1 MNNVDASTPSVG
13 PARVLWLTLLIGL
26 AYAALGTGALA
37 LAGPPGYASPLYPPA
52 GLALA
57 AALTYG
63 RAALPGA
70 WLGAFLVNAWLGLTG
85 GQSGMALVTLPAI
98 IAIGAAVQAGLGAAL
113 LRRFVGPNVVLNAP
127 RDIALA
133 GLLGGP
139 LTCVVSTTIA
149 TVALLATGTVPWAQ
163 APANWLIWWS
173 GDTLGALIATPLV
186 LTLIGQPAADWRPRR
201 RTLGI
206 PLLLALILVTV
217 GVLETQRLDDLRK
230 RALFERD
237 AERLATEA
245 EERLNGALH
254 ALQALHG
261 AALHLTPGDDGA
273 LGDASR
279 WWLQQTL
286 HLQAMGYSQR
296 VPEAGVAAFETQVRA
311 AAKPDFRV
319 FDRDA
324 GADRRQRGELVVMRS
339 IFPLEG
345 NAAALGVN
353 VLSIAAAREAVLEAR
368 LSGQAASTVAFK
380 LTQSAQNEQGVVL
393 YQALYDKGNKEPST
407 PAERWSQYSGVVF
420 VTLRIDSA
428 FASLTRSDQSH
439 MHWCLSSQA
448 TSGEIRRFAGPADC
462 ETATTPARDFQ
473 HLRNF
478 RWGGRDL
485 HFSVHADPATISTG
499 TREAAWLLAL
509 SGMTAAAM
517 LGALL
522 LTVTG
527 HARRTELAV
536 RASTEELRGEVTER
550 MQAESAL
557 RESGER
563 LRSILDNVP
572 LGVMFLDP
580 QGYLIECN
588 PRLCAM
594 TGRTPPQL
602 LGHSVA
608 ELVHADD
615 TGLIRRMRRDL
626 VRGDALSVVDAVRL
640 RESSITARV
649 SATAMRDA
657 KGRTLRMVAVVED
670 ITEHLRLEAS
680 ERALQQAEAANHA
693 KSEFLSRM
701 SHELR
706 TPLNAMIGFA
716 QLLGLDREPA
726 LAAHQRE
733 WTQQIQRAGWHLLDL
748 INETLDLARIESGAV
763 QLTLEPLLLQP
774 MVAACRGM
782 VAGLAEQRQLR
793 LREQLDPAAGGVL
806 ADVTRLKQV
815 LTNLLSNAVK
825 YNRAGGEVTL
835 SSQLRPDGRVDISV
849 TDTGLGMTPE
859 QLSRLFQPY
868 NRLGREHSN
877 IEGTGIGLVITQRL
891 TELMGGQLAVSS
903 RVGVG
908 STFVLTLPAATG
920 TVAPPQRYTETSPA
934 PYQQRL
940 VHYVEDNETNIEVM
954 RGVLAQRA
962 QVVLKTS
969 MLGLDGLAAIRR
981 DKPDLVL
988 LDMHLPDIS
997 GLELLRH
1004 LKQDDDVADIP
1015 VIVVSADATAGQ
1027 MEQALT
1033 LGALHYV
1040 TKPLEVSDFLAL
1052 VDKALESADTRWGM

>member
-1 MNNVDASTPSVG
+1 V
-13 PARVLWLTLLIGL
+13 
-26 AYAALGTGALA
+26 
-37 LAGPPGYASPLYPPA
+37 
-52 GLALA
+52 ALA
-57 AALTYG
+57 AVLTYG
-63 RAALPGA
+63 PAALPGA
-70 WLGAFLVNAWLGLTG
+70 WLGAFLVNAGLGLVR
-85 GQSGMALVTLPAI
+85 GQSGLALVTLPAI
-98 IAIGAAVQAGLGAAL
+98 IALGAAAQAGLGATL
-113 LRRFVGPNVVLNAP
+113 LRRFAGPLVVLNAP

-139 LTCVVSTTIA
+139 LACTISTTIA
-149 TVALLATGTVPWAQ
+149 TLALLGTGAVPWAQ
-163 APANWLIWWS
+163 APTNWLVWWS

-201 RTLGI
+201 RTLGL
-206 PLLLALILVTV
+206 PLLLALGLVSV
-217 GVLETQRLDDLRK
+217 GVAEMQRLDDLRK

-245 EERLNGALH
+245 EDRLNGALH

-261 AALHLTPGDDGA
+261 AALHQPAGDDRA
-273 LGDASR
+273 LRDASR

-286 HLQAMGYSQR
+286 HLQATGYSQL
-296 VPEAGVAAFETQVRA
+296 VAEAGVRPFEAQMRA
-311 AAKPDFRV
+311 AANPEFRV
-319 FDRDA
+319 FDRDESV
-324 GADRRQRGELVVMRS
+324 DRRQRGELVVMRA

-353 VLSIAAAREAVLEAR
+353 VLSIPAAREAVLAGR

-380 LTQSAQNEQGVVL
+380 LTQSAGNEQGVVL
-393 YQALYDKGNKEPST
+393 YQALYTGEPT
-407 PAERWSQYSGVVF
+407 TAEQRQAQFSGVVF

-428 FASLTRSDQSH
+428 FASLARDDQSH
-439 MHWCLSSQA
+439 MRWCLSSQA
-448 TSGEIRRFAGPADC
+448 ASGELLRFAGAANC
-462 ETATTPARDFQ
+462 EMAATQAKDFQ
-473 HLRNF
+473 HLRKIT
-478 RWGGRDL
+478 WGGRDL
-485 HFSVHADPATISTG
+485 NFNVRADPAAISTG
-499 TREAAWLLAL
+499 NREAAWLLAL

-550 MQAESAL
+550 LQAEAAL

-594 TGRTPPQL
+594 TNRPPSDLVGR
-602 LGHSVA
+602 SVA

-615 TGLIRRMRRDL
+615 TGLIRSMRRDL
-626 VRGDALSVVDAVRL
+626 MRGDAMSVVDALRL
-640 RESSITARV
+640 HDGGHTGITARV

-657 KGRTLRMVAVVED
+657 KGRMLRMVAVVED
-670 ITEHLRLEAS
+670 ITEHLQLEAS
-680 ERALQQAEAANHA
+680 ERALQRAEAANRA

-763 QLTLEPLLLQP
+763 QLTLEPLPLEP
-774 MVAACRGM
+774 MVAACRAL
-782 VAGLAEQRQLR
+782 VAGQAEQRQLR
-793 LREQLDPAAGGVL
+793 LREQLDPSATGVL
-806 ADVTRLKQV
+806 ADATRLKQV

-825 YNRAGGEVTL
+825 YNRVGGEVTL
-835 SSQLRPDGRVDISV
+835 SSVLRPDGRVDISV
-849 TDTGLGMTPE
+849 TDSGLGMTPE

-877 IEGTGIGLVITQRL
+877 IEGTGIGLVITLRL

-908 STFVLTLPAATG
+908 STFVLTLPGASVA
-920 TVAPPQRYTETSPA
+920 VAPPERYTETSPA

-954 RGVLAQRA
+954 RGVLAQRS

-969 MLGLDGLAAIRR
+969 MLGLDGLEAIRR
-981 DKPDLVL
+981 QKPDLIL

-1004 LKQDDDVADIP
+1004 LKQGDTVADIP

-1040 TKPLEVSDFLAL
+1040 TKPLEVSEFLAL
-1052 VDKALESADTRWGM
+1052 VDSALESADTRWGM

>member
-1 MNNVDASTPSVG
+1 M
-13 PARVLWLTLLIGL
+13 WLTLLIGL
-26 AYAALGTGALA
+26 SYAALGAGALA

-52 GLALA
+52 GVALA

-63 RAALPGA
+63 RVAMPGV
-70 WLGAFLVNAWLGLTG
+70 WLGAFLVNAGLGLTR
-85 GQSGMALVTLPAI
+85 GQSGMALVMVPAI
-98 IAIGAAVQAGLGAAL
+98 IALGAAAQAGLGAVL
-113 LRRFVGPNVVLNAP
+113 LRRFVGPKVVLNEP

-139 LTCVVSTTIA
+139 LACTVSS
-149 TVALLATGTVPWAQ
+149 TVATAVLLTSGALSWSQ
-163 APANWLIWWS
+163 APANWLVWWS
-173 GDTLGALIATPLV
+173 GDTLCALIATPLV
-186 LTLIGQPAADWRPRR
+186 LTLIGQPAADWRSRR

-206 PLLLALILVTV
+206 PLLLALGLVAV
-217 GVLETQRLDDLRK
+217 GVMETQRLDGLRK

-237 AERLATEA
+237 AERLAAEA

-261 AALHLTPGDDGA
+261 AALHQPPGNDVA

-279 WWLQQTL
+279 WWLQQSL
-286 HLQAMGYSQR
+286 HLQAMGYGQR
-296 VPEAGVAAFETQVRA
+296 VQEVDVAAYEAQVRA
-311 AAKPDFRV
+311 AAKPDFRI

-324 GADRRQRGELVVMRS
+324 GADRQLRRELLVLRS

-345 NAAALGVN
+345 NATALGVN
-353 VLSIAAAREAVLEAR
+353 ALSIPAAREAVLATR
-368 LSGQAASTVAFK
+368 LSGQPAATTAFK
-380 LTQSAQNEQGVVL
+380 LTQSEQNEQGVVL
-393 YQALYDKGNKEPST
+393 YQALYDRDPST
-407 PAERWSQYSGVVF
+407 PSERWSQFSGVVF

-428 FASLTRSDQSH
+428 FASLTQGDQNH
-439 MHWCLSSQA
+439 MRWCLSSRSTPVAMQ
-448 TSGEIRRFAGPADC
+448 RLAGPADC
-462 ETATTPARDFQ
+462 ETASMPAHDFQ
-473 HLRNF
+473 HVRNF

-485 HFSVHADPATISTG
+485 HFSVHADPAAVSTG
-499 TREAAWLLAL
+499 TRETTWLLAL

-536 RASTEELRGEVTER
+536 RASTEELRGEVNER
-550 MQAESAL
+550 VQAESAL
-557 RESGER
+557 RESSER

-588 PRLCAM
+588 PRMCAM
-594 TGRTPPQL
+594 ADRPLTEL
-602 LGHSVA
+602 LGSSVA

-626 VRGDALSVVDAVRL
+626 VRGDAMSVVHAVRL
-640 RESSITARV
+640 RAVGDTMITARV

-657 KGRTLRMVAVVED
+657 QGRTLRMVAVVED
-670 ITEHLRLEAS
+670 ISEHLRLEAS
-680 ERALQQAEAANHA
+680 ERALQQAEAANLA

-726 LAAHQRE
+726 LAVHQRE

-748 INETLDLARIESGAV
+748 INETLDLARIESGSV
-763 QLTLEPLLLQP
+763 QLKLEPLQLEP
-774 MVAACRGM
+774 MVAACRAM
-782 VAGLAEQRQLR
+782 VAGLAEQRQLQ
-793 LREQLDPAAGGVL
+793 LRQQLDPAVDGVL
-806 ADVTRLKQV
+806 ADATRLKQV

-835 SSQLRPDGRVDISV
+835 SSKLQPDGRVDVSV
-849 TDTGLGMTPE
+849 SDTGLGMTPD

-891 TELMGGQLAVSS
+891 TELMGGQLTVSS

-908 STFVLTLPAATG
+908 TTFVLTLPAARG
-920 TVAPPQRYTETSPA
+920 TVAAPQRYTETSPA

-969 MLGLDGLAAIRR
+969 MLGLDGLSAIRR

-1004 LKQDDDVADIP
+1004 LKQDVDVADIP

-1033 LGALHYV
+1033 LGAMHYV